1 MAKKNPGGIL
11 PSDWD
16 PVVGSL
22 RYSSSMPIEISR
34 QQIDATLPRVED
46 GLQKYLR
53 LQADVSRNQDIHN
66 CPNFRKRF
74 NHFYRVRRGA
84 QWQERFYALFG
95 RARQEKLGF
104 RAVLEALREETVR
117 FEASFAS
124 KLVAT
129 LNPTEPVIDSVVL
142 KNLGMKLPKATS
154 QNRVEEIHQ
163 VHTSLK
169 IALNG
174 FLQTE
179 DGKYLVSQF
188 KKMYPS
194 ANITNIKMLDL
205 VLWQTR
211 A

>member
-1 MAKKNPGGIL
+1 MANNNPGSIL
-11 PSDWD
+11 PSHWN

-34 QQIDATLPRVED
+34 QRIDATLPRVED
-46 GLQKYLR
+46 GLKKYLW
-53 LQADVSRNQDIHN
+53 LQDEVSRNPNAHN
-66 CPNFRKRF
+66 SPHFRKRF
-74 NHFYRVRRGA
+74 NHFYRIRRGA
-84 QWQERFYALFG
+84 PWQDSFYSLFG
-95 RARQEKLGF
+95 RARQQSLGF
-104 RAVLEALREETVR
+104 RAVLDALRQETGR
-117 FEASFAS
+117 YEASFAS

-154 QNRVEEIHQ
+154 LNRVEEIRQ
-163 VHTSLK
+163 VHTGLK
-169 IALNG
+169 IALNA
-174 FLQTE
+174 FLQTN
-179 DGKYLVSQF
+179 DGKYLVAQF
-188 KKMYPS
+188 QKMYPS

>member
-1 MAKKNPGGIL
+1 MAKNNTGGIL
-11 PSDWD
+11 PSDWNPAVD
-16 PVVGSL
+16 SL
-22 RYSSSMPIEISR
+22 HYSSSMPIEISR

-46 GLQKYLR
+46 GLKKYLW
-53 LQADVSRNQDIHN
+53 LQDEASRNQNAHN
-66 CPNFRKRF
+66 SPYFRKRF
-74 NHFYRVRRGA
+74 NHFYRIRRGA
-84 QWQERFYALFG
+84 PWQDSFYALFG
-95 RARQEKLGF
+95 RARKQSLDFGT
-104 RAVLEALREETVR
+104 VMEALRQETGR
-117 FEASFAS
+117 YEASFAS

-154 QNRVEEIHQ
+154 PNRDEDIRQ
-163 VHTSLK
+163 VHTGLK
-169 IALNG
+169 FALNA
-174 FLQTE
+174 FLQTS
-179 DGKYLVSQF
+179 DGKYLVAQF